1 MQDAADPT
9 LPHTYAWFVI
19 TDCNT
24 QAEQFHR
31 GLALSDAILVYCS
44 SDRPE
49 KRIGVTKDGIAT
61 VDLVHTQDGEQRFFE
76 DYRRLD
82 SFKDDPVIQKSV
94 EWLHQELEGPEMNMT
109 FGGM

>member
-1 MQDAADPT
+1 MQDAANTT

-24 QAEQFHR
+24 SGEHIFR
-31 GLALSDAILVYCS
+31 DLTLEEAIHTYLG

-61 VDLVHTQDGEQRFFE
+61 VDLVRSLDTGHTKES
-76 DYRRLD
+76 Y
-82 SFKDDPVIQKSV
+82 QKKI
-94 EWLHQELEGPEMNMT
+94 LRKQML
-109 FGGM
+109 